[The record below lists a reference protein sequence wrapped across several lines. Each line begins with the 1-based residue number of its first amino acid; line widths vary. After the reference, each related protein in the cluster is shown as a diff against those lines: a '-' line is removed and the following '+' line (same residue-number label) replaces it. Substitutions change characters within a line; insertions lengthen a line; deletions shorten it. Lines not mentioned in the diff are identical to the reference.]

1 MRPEGQGVLR
11 HGLVQ
16 YVEFIFLRLLE
27 GEISVP
33 VPFRV
38 FHQDWMSNRVRQM
51 DEIFAC
57 GSQCQGGV
65 TGPVPGSRDELAM
78 VSQ

>member
-1 MRPEGQGVLR
+1 MRAKGQGVLR

-16 YVEFIFLRLLE
+16 HAEFIFLGLLE

-38 FHQDWMSNRVRQM
+38 FHQDWMSNRIRQM

-57 GSQCQGGV
+57 RCQCQCGV
-65 TGPVPGSRDELAM
+65 TGLVPGSRDELETG
-78 VSQ
+78 